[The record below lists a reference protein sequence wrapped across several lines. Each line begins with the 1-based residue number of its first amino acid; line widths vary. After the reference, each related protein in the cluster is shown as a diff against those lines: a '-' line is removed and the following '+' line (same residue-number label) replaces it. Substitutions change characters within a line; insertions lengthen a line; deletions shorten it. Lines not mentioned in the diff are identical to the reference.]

1 VDFIT
6 PDVRDRLMQEHGEF
20 KQLMEAH
27 READER
33 LAHLRGKRALTSK
46 EEVEEKELKR
56 TKLHAKERIYKIVQD
71 FNMAKSQ

>member
-20 KQLMEAH
+20 KQLMETH

-33 LAHLRGKRALTSK
+33 LADLRGKRALTSK

-71 FNMAKSQ
+71 FNKAKSQ